1 MLLHQFGE
9 DLVFAGQFILQ
20 GRHLALQVS
29 GGFFPAALENQ
40 AAPLEKLLLPAVK
53 LAGLDAVLVAQVGD
67 GLLVHQVGFEDG
79 YLLIGRQT
87 APLRF
92 VLFIGHVFRSGLV
105 LTQIAEKSIF
115 N

>member
-1 MLLHQFGE
+1 MLLHQLGE
-9 DLVFAGQFILQ
+9 DLVLAGQLFLQ
-20 GRHLALQVS
+20 GRHLALQM
-29 GGFFPAALENQ
+29 GGWLFAAALKDE

-53 LAGLDAVLVAQVGD
+53 LAGLNTVLVAQVGD
-67 GLLVHQVGFEDG
+67 GLFVHQVGFEDG

-92 VLFIGHVFRSGLV
+92 VLMIGHIFRSGLV

>member
-9 DLVFAGQFILQ
+9 DLVLARQFFLQ
-20 GRHLALQVS
+20 GRHLALQV
-29 GGFFPAALENQ
+29 GRGFFTAALENE
-40 AAPLEKLLLPAVK
+40 AAPFEKLLLPTVE
-53 LAGLDAVLVAQVGD
+53 LAGLDAVLVAQIGD
-67 GLLVHQVGFEDG
+67 GLFVHQVGFEDG

-92 VLFIGHVFRSGLV
+92 VLIIGHVFRSGLV

>member
-9 DLVFAGQFILQ
+9 DLVLAGQFFLQ
-20 GRHLALQVS
+20 GHHLTLQMG
-29 GGFFPAALENQ
+29 GGFFTAALKNE
-40 AAPLEKLLLPAVK
+40 ATPLEKLLLPAVK

-67 GLLVHQVGFEDG
+67 GLFVHQVGFEDG
-79 YLLIGRQT
+79 NLLIGRQT

-92 VLFIGHVFRSGLV
+92 VLLIGHVFRSGLV

>member
-9 DLVFAGQFILQ
+9 DLVLARQLFLQ
-20 GRHLALQVS
+20 GRHLALQM
-29 GGFFPAALENQ
+29 GGWLFAAALKDE
-40 AAPLEKLLLPAVK
+40 AAPLEKLLLPAVE
-53 LAGLDAVLVAQVGD
+53 LAGLDAALVAQVGD
-67 GLLVHQVGFEDG
+67 GLFVHQMGFEDG
-79 YLLIGRQT
+79 DFLIRRKT

-92 VLFIGHVFRSGLV
+92 VLIIGHVFRSGLV